1 MGITVEEYLKER
13 RACAACESTDDEQY
27 CVTHMLSRPD
37 NCLIYNAVN
46 FGGNVKKTDDMRMLQ
61 NLRATPGAEN
71 TVLDYYMRSEPLV
84 QKIKSGHGENYLT
97 WQQYYQ
103 QYVQGIIQSL
113 REDNQQQ
120 AHDRIMTMLVDL
132 ESQTL

>member
-13 RACAACESTDDEQY
+13 KACAACESTDHEQY

-46 FGGNVKKTDDMRMLQ
+46 YSGNVKKTDDMRMLQ

-84 QKIKSGHGENYLT
+84 KKIKSRHGESAVIWN
-97 WQQYYQ
+97 QYYK
-103 QYVQGIIQSL
+103 QYVQSIIQSL
-113 REDNQQQ
+113 REDSQQQ
-120 AHDRIMTMLVDL
+120 AHDRIMAMLVDL

>member
-84 QKIKSGHGENYLT
+84 QKIKRGHGENYLT

>member
-13 RACAACESTDDEQY
+13 KACAACESTDHEQY

-46 FGGNVKKTDDMRMLQ
+46 YSGNVKKTDDMRMLQ

-84 QKIKSGHGENYLT
+84 KKIKSKHGESAVIWN
-97 WQQYYQ
+97 QYYK
-103 QYVQGIIQSL
+103 QYVQSIIQSL
-113 REDNQQQ
+113 QEDSQQQ
-120 AHDRIMTMLVDL
+120 AHDRIMAMLVDL

>member
-1 MGITVEEYLKER
+1 
-13 RACAACESTDDEQY
+13 
-27 CVTHMLSRPD
+27 MLSRPD

-46 FGGNVKKTDDMRMLQ
+46 YSGNVKKTDDMRLLQ

-71 TVLDYYMRSEPLV
+71 TVLNYYMRSESLV
-84 QKIKSGHGENYLT
+84 KKIKRVHGENHST

-103 QYVQGIIQSL
+103 QYVQGIVQSL

-120 AHDRIMTMLVDL
+120 AHDRIMAMLVEL
-132 ESQTL
+132 ESQNL

>member
-1 MGITVEEYLKER
+1 
-13 RACAACESTDDEQY
+13 
-27 CVTHMLSRPD
+27 MLSRPD

-46 FGGNVKKTDDMRMLQ
+46 YSGNVKKTDDMRMLQ

-84 QKIKSGHGENYLT
+84 KKIKSKHGESAVIWN
-97 WQQYYQ
+97 QYYK
-103 QYVQGIIQSL
+103 QYVQSIIQSL
-113 REDNQQQ
+113 REDSQQQ
-120 AHDRIMTMLVDL
+120 AHDRIMAMLVDL

>member
-46 FGGNVKKTDDMRMLQ
+46 YSGNMKKTNDMRMLQ
-61 NLRATPGAEN
+61 SLRATPGAEN
-71 TVLDYYMRSEPLV
+71 TVLDYYIRAEPLV
-84 QKIKSGHGENYLT
+84 QKIKNKHGESAVI
-97 WQQYYQ
+97 WDQYYN
-103 QYVQGIIQSL
+103 QYVNGIIQSL
-113 REDNQQQ
+113 QNNNNQQ
-120 AHDRIMTMLVDL
+120 AYDKIFIMLADL
-132 ESQTL
+132 ESQNL

>member
-13 RACAACESTDDEQY
+13 KACAACESTDDEQY

-46 FGGNVKKTDDMRMLQ
+46 YSGNVKKTDDMRMLQ
-61 NLRATPGAEN
+61 NLRASPGAEN

-84 QKIKSGHGENYLT
+84 KKIKGVYGENHLT

-113 REDNQQQ
+113 SKDNQQQ
-120 AHDRIMTMLVDL
+120 AHDRIMAMLVNL
-132 ESQTL
+132 ESQNL

>member
-13 RACAACESTDDEQY
+13 KACAACESTDHEQY

-46 FGGNVKKTDDMRMLQ
+46 YSGNVKKTDDMRMLQ

-71 TVLDYYMRSEPLV
+71 TVLDYYMRAEPLV
-84 QKIKSGHGENYLT
+84 KKIKSRHGESAVIWN
-97 WQQYYQ
+97 QYYK
-103 QYVQGIIQSL
+103 QYVQSIIQSL
-113 REDNQQQ
+113 QEDSQQQ
-120 AHDRIMTMLVDL
+120 AHDRIMAMLVDL

>member
-13 RACAACESTDDEQY
+13 KACAACESTNDEQY

-46 FGGNVKKTDDMRMLQ
+46 YSGNVKKTHDMRMLQ

-71 TVLDYYMRSEPLV
+71 TVLNYYIRSELLV
-84 QKIKSGHGENYLT
+84 QKIKGAQKESAVIWN
-97 WQQYYQ
+97 QYYEQ
-103 QYVQGIIQSL
+103 HVQSIIQSL
-113 REDNQQQ
+113 RDNQPQQ
-120 AHDRIMTMLVDL
+120 AHDKIQIMLTDL
-132 ESQTL
+132 ESQNL

>member
-13 RACAACESTDDEQY
+13 KACAACVSTDHEQY

-46 FGGNVKKTDDMRMLQ
+46 YSGNMKKTDDMRMLQ

-84 QKIKSGHGENYLT
+84 KKIKGTYGENHLT

-113 REDNQQQ
+113 SEDNQQQ
-120 AHDRIMTMLVDL
+120 AHDRIMAMLVNL
-132 ESQTL
+132 ESQNL

>member
-13 RACAACESTDDEQY
+13 KACAACDSTDHEQY

-46 FGGNVKKTDDMRMLQ
+46 YSGNVKKTNDMRMLQ

-84 QKIKSGHGENYLT
+84 KKIKSRHGENHLT

-113 REDNQQQ
+113 SEDNQQQ
-120 AHDRIMTMLVDL
+120 AHDRIIAMLVDL
-132 ESQTL
+132 ESQNL

>member
-13 RACAACESTDDEQY
+13 KACAACESTDHEQY

-46 FGGNVKKTDDMRMLQ
+46 YSGNVKKTDDMRMLQ

-71 TVLDYYMRSEPLV
+71 TVLDYYMRAEPLV
-84 QKIKSGHGENYLT
+84 KKIKSRHGESAVIWN
-97 WQQYYQ
+97 QYYK
-103 QYVQGIIQSL
+103 QYVQSIIQSL
-113 REDNQQQ
+113 REDSQQQ
-120 AHDRIMTMLVDL
+120 AHDRIIAMLVDL
-132 ESQTL
+132 ESQNL

>member
-13 RACAACESTDDEQY
+13 KACAACESTDHEQY

-46 FGGNVKKTDDMRMLQ
+46 YSGNVKKTDDMRMLQ

-84 QKIKSGHGENYLT
+84 KKIKSKHGESAVIWN
-97 WQQYYQ
+97 QYYK
-103 QYVQGIIQSL
+103 QYVQSIIQSL
-113 REDNQQQ
+113 REDSQQQ
-120 AHDRIMTMLVDL
+120 AHDRIMAMLVDL

>member
-13 RACAACESTDDEQY
+13 KACAACESTDHEQY

-46 FGGNVKKTDDMRMLQ
+46 YSGNVKKTDDMRMLQ

-84 QKIKSGHGENYLT
+84 KKIKSKHGESAVIWN
-97 WQQYYQ
+97 QYYK
-103 QYVQGIIQSL
+103 QYVQSIIQSL
-113 REDNQQQ
+113 REDSQQQ
-120 AHDRIMTMLVDL
+120 AHDRIIAMLVDL
-132 ESQTL
+132 ESQNL

>member
-13 RACAACESTDDEQY
+13 KACAACESTDDEQY

-46 FGGNVKKTDDMRMLQ
+46 YSGNVKKTDDMRMLQ

-84 QKIKSGHGENYLT
+84 KKIKRVHGENHST

-103 QYVQGIIQSL
+103 QYVQGIVQSL
-113 REDNQQQ
+113 REDNQQK
-120 AHDRIMTMLVDL
+120 AHDRIMAMLVDL
-132 ESQTL
+132 ESQNL

>member
-13 RACAACESTDDEQY
+13 KACAACESTDHEQY

-46 FGGNVKKTDDMRMLQ
+46 YSGNVKKTDDMRMLQ

-84 QKIKSGHGENYLT
+84 KKIKSRHGESAVIWN
-97 WQQYYQ
+97 QYYK
-103 QYVQGIIQSL
+103 QYVQSIIQSL
-113 REDNQQQ
+113 QEDSQQQ
-120 AHDRIMTMLVDL
+120 AHDRIMAMLVNL

>member
-13 RACAACESTDDEQY
+13 KACAACESTDDEQY

-37 NCLIYNAVN
+37 NCLIYNELN
-46 FGGNVKKTDDMRMLQ
+46 YSGNLKKTDDMRMLQ
-61 NLRATPGAEN
+61 NLRASPGAEN

-84 QKIKSGHGENYLT
+84 KKIKGAYGENHLT
-97 WQQYYQ
+97 WQQYYR

-113 REDNQQQ
+113 SKDNQQQ
-120 AHDRIMTMLVDL
+120 AHDRIIAMLVNL
-132 ESQTL
+132 ESQNL